1 MGKIITSLTF
11 QLCPSSKRD
20 RGVKIMSEIE
30 GASCAVL
37 RQGGS
42 ASPGEMADCIT
53 LRVREKKESYRRY
66 NFERSQEEA
75 FATFFDL
82 AQEFTTID
90 SLYQICTT
98 VPKEFFSLDSKIY
111 IIEPKRSTLEL
122 VCTSRLGLIPPHER
136 GNHGAVV
143 VENPV
148 ETEES
153 WFFPI
158 RGNEALWDAL
168 PFFGSGSILGLF
180 EVFPKEGVNEPK
192 LFFLEKFTNRIGYNL
207 HQKLLVQ
214 QNMNHIKFINQL
226 VSDIEHNVIT
236 PNLYYKLFLIRLK
249 KMIENYKNIEDLTRK
264 MVEDSSVC
272 EAVAQSLQSA
282 AEILR
287 ETNSALQTEYS
298 ALFKHYEHTSLFL
311 ETLFRRDHFQK
322 GTYVLRKQS
331 CNFRTEI
338 IKPLIDRYAGQF
350 QRKAITIDDR
360 IENVPD
366 EQVTLFVDK
375 GLISQ
380 VFDNFFSNALKYTG
394 EAKCESG
401 QPIRTFSLNR
411 QIIQGAFG
419 EDKPGVRFNFS
430 TTGKPLSREECD
442 RVFEEGFRAGSS
454 SERGRGHGLHFV
466 KNVVEIHGGMVGCE
480 PQPDGN
486 LLYLILP
493 FKK

>member
-1 MGKIITSLTF
+1 
-11 QLCPSSKRD
+11 
-20 RGVKIMSEIE
+20 MSEIQDTP
-30 GASCAVL
+30 CDICL
-37 RQGGS
+37 QGGGV
-42 ASPGEMADCIT
+42 SPQELEECIG

-90 SLYQICTT
+90 SLYQICAS
-98 VPKEFFSLDSKIY
+98 VPKEFFNLDSRIY
-111 IIEPKRSTLEL
+111 IIERKLSQLEL
-122 VCTSRLGLIPPHER
+122 VCTSMRGLIPPAER
-136 GNHGAVV
+136 MNHRAVV

-148 ETEES
+148 EAEGS

-158 RGNEALWDAL
+158 RGNRALVDML
-168 PFFGSGSILGLF
+168 PFFGRSSILGLF
-180 EVFPKEGVNEPK
+180 EVLPKDRVDERK
-192 LFFLEKFTNRIGYNL
+192 QFFLEKFTNRIGYNL

-214 QNMNHIKFINQL
+214 QNIDHIKFINQL

-236 PNLYYKLFLIRLK
+236 PNLYYKLFLIRLR

-264 MVEDSSVC
+264 MVEHSSVC
-272 EAVAQSLQSA
+272 EAVAQTLQNA
-282 AEILR
+282 GETLQ
-287 ETNSALQTEYS
+287 ETNRELQAEYS
-298 ALFKHYEHTSLFL
+298 ALRKHYEHTSLFL
-311 ETLFRRDHFQK
+311 ETLFRKDHFQK

-338 IKPLIDRYAGQF
+338 IKPLIDLYAGQF
-350 QRKAITIDDR
+350 ETKGITVDDR

-366 EQVTLFVDK
+366 EQVTIFVDK

-380 VFDNFFSNALKYTG
+380 VFDNFFSNALKYAG
-394 EAKCESG
+394 EAKDESG
-401 QPIRTFSLNR
+401 QTIRLFSLNR

-419 EDKPGVRFNFS
+419 EDKPGVRLNFF
-430 TTGKPLSREECD
+430 TTGKPLSREECS
-442 RVFEEGFRAGSS
+442 RVFEEGFRAVGSS
-454 SERGRGHGLHFV
+454 AESGRGHGLYFV

-480 PQPDGN
+480 PQANGN

>member
-1 MGKIITSLTF
+1 
-11 QLCPSSKRD
+11 
-20 RGVKIMSEIE
+20 MSEIQE
-30 GASCAVL
+30 TSCDIRL
-37 RQGGS
+37 RGGGV
-42 ASPGEMADCIT
+42 SPEELAECIA

-90 SLYQICTT
+90 SFYQICAS
-98 VPKEFFSLDSKIY
+98 VPKEFFNLDSRIY
-111 IIEPKRSTLEL
+111 IIEPKLSQLEL
-122 VCTSRLGLIPPHER
+122 VCTSRRGLIPPDER
-136 GNHGAVV
+136 GNHRAVV

-148 ETEES
+148 EAEES

-158 RGNEALWDAL
+158 RGNRAFVDML
-168 PFFGSGSILGLF
+168 PFFGRSPILGLF
-180 EVFPKEGVNEPK
+180 EVLPKDRVDERK
-192 LFFLEKFTNRIGYNL
+192 QFFLEKFTNRIGYNL

-214 QNMNHIKFINQL
+214 QNIDHIKFINEL

-236 PNLYYKLFLIRLK
+236 PNLYYKLFLIRLR

-264 MVEDSSVC
+264 MVEHSSVC
-272 EAVAQSLQSA
+272 EAVAQTLQNA
-282 AEILR
+282 GETLR
-287 ETNSALQTEYS
+287 ETNRGLQAEYS
-298 ALFKHYEHTSLFL
+298 ALCKHYEHTSLFL
-311 ETLFRRDHFQK
+311 ETLFRKDHFQK

-350 QRKAITIDDR
+350 ETKGITVDDR

-380 VFDNFFSNALKYTG
+380 VFDNFFSNALKYAG
-394 EAKCESG
+394 EVKDESG
-401 QPIRTFSLNR
+401 QTIRLFSLNR

-419 EDKPGVRFNFS
+419 EDKPGVRLNFF
-430 TTGKPLSREECD
+430 TTGKPMSREECS
-442 RVFEEGFRAGSS
+442 RVFEEGFRAVSGSAES
-454 SERGRGHGLHFV
+454 GRGHGLHFV

-480 PQPDGN
+480 PQANGN